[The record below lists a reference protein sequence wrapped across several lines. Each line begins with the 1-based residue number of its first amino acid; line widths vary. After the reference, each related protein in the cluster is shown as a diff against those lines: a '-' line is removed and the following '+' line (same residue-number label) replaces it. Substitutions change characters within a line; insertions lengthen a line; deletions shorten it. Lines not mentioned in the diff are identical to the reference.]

1 MHVSGMNHRDFY
13 LCHFLMNKAG
23 ELSLIDLHRA
33 GIRAKTPE
41 RWVIK
46 DLAGLYFSSKNLG
59 LRQRDYFRFMKAYR
73 QETVREILQREKPFW
88 DKVKSLGEKLYRDH
102 Q

>member
-1 MHVSGMNHRDFY
+1 MNHRDFY
-13 LCHFLMNKAG
+13 ICHFLRNNAG

-33 GIRAKTPE
+33 GIRSTTPE

-59 LRQRDYFRFMKAYR
+59 LTQRDYFRFMKVYR
-73 QETVREILQREKPFW
+73 QEALRVILQREKPFW
-88 DKVKSLGEKLYRDH
+88 DKVKNLGEKLYRDH